1 MRSDSQDGDDK
12 DGGSHMAI
20 DVMLPYYGDVDHF
33 KKAVDSV
40 LAQSYADFRLIVVDD
55 GYPDPEPARYMCEI
69 TARDSRVTY
78 EKNETNLGANG
89 NYRKCLGMVTA
100 PIVVVM
106 GADDV
111 MLPNYLQVVA
121 DGFAAVP
128 DAAVMEVGV
137 SVIDEHGAPVR
148 GLSDTVKA
156 FTQPKADGRT
166 VLHGEK
172 LMTSLMHGNWTYFPS
187 LAWNSEWVKRI
198 GFREGLDVVQ
208 DLALL
213 VDVIT
218 GGGHMIYDP
227 TLAFLYRRHSAS
239 DSSVRALDGRR
250 FDEEARFFAGEADA
264 FAARGWTNAARAAR
278 LHVTSRLNALSLLP
292 TAAKAGKLAEGGKKL
307 LGHTFRR
314 F

>member
-1 MRSDSQDGDDK
+1 MRPDGQSGDEK
-12 DGGSHMAI
+12 DGGSSMAI

-40 LAQSYADFRLIVVDD
+40 LAQTYADFRLVVVDD
-55 GYPDPEPARYMCEI
+55 GYPDPEPARYMGEI
-69 TARDSRVTY
+69 TARDQRVSY
-78 EKNETNLGANG
+78 EKNETNLGANA
-89 NYRKCLGMVTA
+89 NYRKCLGMVSA

-111 MLPNYLQVVA
+111 MLPNYLQLVS

-128 DAAVMEVGV
+128 DAAVMAVGV
-137 SVIDEHGAPVR
+137 SSIDEHGAPVR
-148 GLSDTVKA
+148 GLADSVKA
-156 FTQPKADGRT
+156 FTTPKAQGRT

-187 LAWNSEWVKRI
+187 LAWSSEWVKRI

-218 GGGHMIYDP
+218 AGGHMIYDP
-227 TLAFLYRRHSAS
+227 ELAFLYRRHSGS
-239 DSSVRALDGRR
+239 DSSVRAVDGRR

-264 FAARGWTNAARAAR
+264 FAARGWKNAERAAR
-278 LHVTSRLNALSLLP
+278 LHVTSRLNALSMLP
-292 TAAKAGKLAEGGKKL
+292 TAAKSGKWAESGKKL